1 METLLGVP
9 EDTHVAMKASIL
21 DLIAELAQWLNKHSQ
36 FLGERAC
43 QLLEQATVLECVVS
57 LSLVWCTLLSPS
69 LPSPLLSSPLL
80 PILCVSKDKVLAFI
94 LSGLRNRAI
103 STHAAWAIQA
113 ICEHCRES
121 MVQNL
126 DGLLQVEW
134 VGQDGSGRG
143 RTVVGGAVER
153 RLILRAGLVCC
164 EVLCACCCVLCLLLQ
179 IVEAGDSLGITP
191 EAVTGLYKSEGLLNV
206 PHPPGAKC
214 PSPPQVRPV
223 WCV

>member
-1 METLLGVP
+1 MSYSRDLCYFHSDESEVVPVVMETLLGVP

-57 LSLVWCTLLSPS
+57 LSLMWCTLLSPS
-69 LPSPLLSSPLL
+69 LSSPLLFPLPLSSSPSLSLFSPSPLLPSPPLST
-80 PILCVSKDKVLAFI
+80 LCVSTDKVLAFI

-134 VGQDGSGRG
+134 VGQDSSGRG
-143 RTVVGGAVER
+143 RTVVGGA
-153 RLILRAGLVCC
+153 G
-164 EVLCACCCVLCLLLQ
+164 Q
-179 IVEAGDSLGITP
+179 
-191 EAVTGLYKSEGLLNV
+191 
-206 PHPPGAKC
+206 
-214 PSPPQVRPV
+214 
-223 WCV
+223 